1 MSLRI
6 AVADDEAD
14 IRDFLTRVLERLGHN
29 VLEPASTGRELVE
42 LCRDQQ
48 PDLVITDLRMPDMSG
63 DEALREIVEDRCV
76 PFIIISAFGP
86 PDSLEFDHCQW
97 VYLNKPVKR
106 IDLEK
111 AIKKLLH

>member
-14 IRDFLTRVLERLGHN
+14 IRDYLTRVLERLGHE
-29 VLEPASTGRELVE
+29 VLEPASTGRQLME
-42 LCRDQQ
+42 LCRDQR
-48 PDLVITDLRMPDMSG
+48 PDLVITDLKMPDMSG
-63 DEALREIVEDRCV
+63 DEALLEIVADHCI

-86 PDSLEFDHCQW
+86 LESREFDHCRW

-106 IDLEK
+106 ADLEK
-111 AIKKLLH
+111 AIREVVD